1 MRRPRPSCGPGETG
15 CRVGT
20 FATPRVIVS
29 KCLGFARCRYNGSVI
44 EDRFVDRLRG
54 HVTFRPVC
62 PEMEIGLGC
71 PRDPIRVVS
80 AGGERRLVQPATGR
94 DLSADM
100 RAFAARFLDAAG
112 EVDGFL
118 LKSRS
123 PSCGI
128 KDVKEYRRPE
138 DGAPRGV
145 GAGFFAE
152 AVLERFGLRAVE
164 DEGRLNHFTLR
175 EHFLTRLFTLA
186 AFRAISRRGRMKD
199 LVRFQAEN
207 KGLLM
212 AYHQAQMRKLG
223 RIVANHDARPDAEV
237 FADYGANLAQA
248 LARPPRFTSIINVL
262 MHALGYV
269 SDGLAAGEKAL
280 FLDTLEKCRA
290 GQAPLGVATA
300 LVKAWS
306 IRFNVAYLLD
316 QTFLEPYPEALLEIT
331 DSGKGRGV

>member
-1 MRRPRPSCGPGETG
+1 MR
-15 CRVGT
+15 T
-20 FATPRVIVS
+20 FETPRVVVS
-29 KCLGFARCRYNGSVI
+29 QCLGFARCRYNGAVI

-54 HVTFRPVC
+54 HVTFCPVC

-71 PRDPIRVVS
+71 PREPIRVVS

-138 DGAPRGV
+138 DDAPRGV
-145 GAGFFAE
+145 GCGFFGE
-152 AVLERFGLRAVE
+152 AVLERFGLRSQYGPAAPSQYGGCAAVE
-164 DEGRLNHFTLR
+164 DEGRLNNFTLR

-186 AFRAISRRGRMKD
+186 AFREVSRGGRMKD

-223 RIVANHDARPDAEV
+223 RIVANHEARPDAEV
-237 FADYGANLAQA
+237 LADYGANLAQA

-269 SDGLAAGEKAL
+269 SGGLAAGEKAL
-280 FLDTLEKCRA
+280 FLDTLEKYRA

-331 DSGKGRGV
+331 DSGKGRGS